1 MTDTRMRIVYMLAS
15 LGIGGAEKQVL
26 ALAGRMAERGH
37 AVTLVSLLPQ
47 ATEEW
52 PTELPVTHLNL
63 HKNPLSLAAALLR
76 ARRILR
82 ELQPGIVHSH
92 SYHAN
97 IFARLVSPFAGRPVV
112 LSTIHNVYEGG
123 WLRMTAYRLTDGL
136 CARTTA
142 VSQAAADRF
151 VKLKAVRAEKCIV
164 VLNAI
169 DLGEFTPDASRRA
182 STRASL
188 GADDKFVWLAAGR
201 ITAAKDYPNLLRAF
215 VRILKVDPNAFLWIA
230 GQGSDD
236 EQARLQA
243 LTADFGLG
251 RSIEWLGLRRDL
263 AALLDA
269 ADGFV
274 SSSAWEG
281 MPLAIAEAMA
291 MAKPV
296 VATDVGGVRELVG
309 ETGSL
314 VPARNLE
321 ALGSA
326 MLALMRKTEADRLAI
341 GRAAR
346 NRIHEKFNIET
357 RSDDWEKLYVALLSQ
372 AQ

>member
-1 MTDTRMRIVYMLAS
+1 MSSRLTHRAAHQR
-15 LGIGGAEKQVL
+15 GPVL
-26 ALAGRMAERGH
+26 A
-37 AVTLVSLLPQ
+37 
-47 ATEEW
+47 
-52 PTELPVTHLNL
+52 
-63 HKNPLSLAAALLR
+63 
-76 ARRILR
+76 
-82 ELQPGIVHSH
+82 
-92 SYHAN
+92 
-97 IFARLVSPFAGRPVV
+97 
-112 LSTIHNVYEGG
+112 
-123 WLRMTAYRLTDGL
+123 
-136 CARTTA
+136 
-142 VSQAAADRF
+142 
-151 VKLKAVRAEKCIV
+151 
-164 VLNAI
+164 
-169 DLGEFTPDASRRA
+169 
-182 STRASL
+182 
-188 GADDKFVWLAAGR
+188 ADDKFVWLAAGR

-215 VRILKVDPNAFLWIA
+215 AIACLKVDPNALLWIA

-243 LTADFGLG
+243 LAAEFGLG

-346 NRIHEKFNIET
+346 NRIREKFNIET